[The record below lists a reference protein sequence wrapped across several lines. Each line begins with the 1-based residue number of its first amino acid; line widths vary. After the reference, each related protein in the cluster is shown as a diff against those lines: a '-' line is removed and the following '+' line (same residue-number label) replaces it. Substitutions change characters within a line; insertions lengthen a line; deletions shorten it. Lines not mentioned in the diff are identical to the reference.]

1 MKAAFAS
8 ALAFCATPLLAQD
21 TAPVDPA
28 VDTNADG
35 FYSFPELQAAMP
47 DATEDMFTSID
58 TSGDGLIDAAELAAA
73 VAAGLMP
80 AAE

>member
-21 TAPVDPA
+21 AVAIDAA

-47 DATEDMFTSID
+47 DVTEDTFTAID
-58 TSGDGLIDAAELAAA
+58 TSGDGLIDAGELAAA
-73 VAAGLMP
+73 TAAGLMP